1 MPIKVNANGK
11 TFTFADGTSQDQIGT
26 ALDEY
31 FGSQSQKQ
39 QIPVQQQPKQE
50 MSPWESFKRS
60 YGEELFGAP
69 ERGQA
74 YIEMQ
79 KYKPGTPQYKA
90 AEAKLLAKAPQRGE
104 GVGGMVGSALG
115 GTLQALQELNPFGST
130 YGGIR
135 TPQAAE
141 EYIRRAQQQ
150 PQETPQQR
158 LAKASEYGQAS
169 YLGNVLGA
177 GVGGGVTRLGTA
189 VKQGIGGTVAGRVAD
204 VGAGKEIT
212 PTDVGTDFLINAALG
227 GLTHTTPTRVAK
239 QAGIKAQREAAFA
252 RAQQEAQ
259 TKATQVAQAEAAAN
273 QLTAPANKG
282 PYEYIGQQYEMQ
294 MPGAKGTKQGK
305 QAIAAQEKMRG
316 PIAPEE
322 TPITGLTPQEQAAQ
336 LDMFAEDNRRRVDQN
351 ILEEQ
356 LRQSHEAQA
365 EESARMIEQARAEE
379 AAGLQR
385 EAEARQARQQQE
397 QMYGELFTQA
407 EGRNLPKQEVSPAFE
422 QQMLFGEPGT
432 QPISQLGQRVPER
445 AQILSGLYEN
455 AVGGRELSPFGE
467 AGVKLVDEQGRP
479 ISSRG
484 LGIETQPKLKPEQI
498 PEFWKSVESGKAW
511 DKFKAAQEQERIKSW
526 QRGVQQEAT
535 NRQLEI
541 LQGQMERTPSPNY
554 GMGAVTRDF
563 VNRRAVELAN
573 RRIGGKQ
580 GGFVDPSVFAEGIMM
595 AIRHVTSGVKNF
607 YKFSKDLV
615 TKFGET
621 IKPYVKA
628 IWDSA
633 NEHVSSLGKR
643 GPVKKEPEITSSPL
657 HVLGAEETPAIAKES
672 LGEVLQRTKEENN
685 GNLPDI
691 KSNINKWMMP
701 TNQFLKYENN
711 PILSYGI
718 HKADQIKA
726 TVRDAFQQQV
736 FGEHMKGATPKF
748 GNTGAAAMF
757 KLPKQAL
764 EDLLE
769 ATRPYWNKEIPINLE
784 AIGLTDAQK
793 HAWTE
798 YRKAVDWILD
808 EQNKRRAELGMDP
821 ISKEANY
828 MPRMRLGDFTV
839 MAKDKNGNL
848 VHYSAYPN
856 IVEAK
861 LAAQKLKQ
869 QGLSVETPMKGQV
882 VTGGLNAMMKGP
894 ESFSK
899 HQQMVAGARAMEAAD
914 VPGFAGDLKPKEMID
929 ALHQYFSQAQR
940 DLVGLELRKLDRE
953 LNGNVPP
960 KVYAKIMEHMD
971 KQVGLNYLHSPDWLN
986 DIAKGISKYSGGFIK
1001 PGQHLSVANRAFMI
1015 YKVLWS
1021 PVQLAQALIAPLQM
1035 VNPHISSL
1043 VQEGINGNALRKD
1056 LADTTI
1062 RMLAGQLTPDE
1073 VNISSKALRS
1083 GYLANIRELGEL
1095 QAQLSG
1101 HKTLGAVKE
1110 FLQDPFM
1117 SSKVDLANRQ
1127 AYFLA
1132 GYKHLKAL
1140 GKSSEEA
1147 LHTAGRWT
1155 KEAYI
1160 DVSPEGK
1167 APWVSQMGPASSIMG
1182 GLSTYST
1189 GMASQLINYIK
1200 LARDKKAAAPVLLA
1214 LTAALVAGGLRGM
1227 PGMGTG
1233 EALASAWNKMFP
1245 ESSISGPDD
1254 FLMELAKKY
1263 PATKDLIHG
1272 VVSSRLGVDWSKS
1285 FGLPGPTEAIPAVGA
1300 LMEGKLP
1307 ATITGLGSMAKGA
1320 YDLAQ
1325 EQMGNKV
1332 LTPRE
1337 KEQAVQQVLP
1347 RGLQRIHYGQDV
1359 LDQQSNL
1366 LGQISP
1372 EAQKIA
1378 AMTGSRSLEEAQL
1391 RSKEHVIKQQSQQL
1405 SAQAKAADSN
1415 LSKSLLYGTQ
1425 VQQDKAF
1432 DSWLNT
1438 YVELAPKGKMPNID
1452 NVVNDLV
1459 DRVIGSSTLPEERDM
1474 LKERVTELLLR
1485 QGYANNEKGQ

>member
-1 MPIKVNANGK
+1 MGRQ
-11 TFTFADGTSQDQIGT
+11 TFVYQGQEYDLPDTYTPDQAKARILEHLGQT
-26 ALDEY
+26 A
-31 FGSQSQKQ
+31 ST
-39 QIPVQQQPKQE
+39 PVQQQQQTVSTPPAKAPE
-50 MSPWESFKRS
+50 LSPWESFKRS

-69 ERGQA
+69 ERGKA

-90 AEAKLLAKAPQRGE
+90 AEQALLAKAPQRGE
-104 GVGGMVGSALG
+104 GIAGGIGSALG
-115 GTLQALQELNPFGST
+115 GTLQALQELNPFGGT

-150 PQETPQQR
+150 PHETPQQR

-169 YLGNVLGA
+169 YLGNILGA
-177 GVGGGVTRLGTA
+177 GVGGAATRLGTA
-189 VKQGIGGTVAGRVAD
+189 AKQGIAGTVAGRVAD
-204 VGAGKEIT
+204 VGAGKQIT

-227 GLTHTTPTRVAK
+227 GLTHTTPASIK
-239 QAGIKAQREAAFA
+239 QA
-252 RAQQEAQ
+252 
-259 TKATQVAQAEAAAN
+259 AQAEVEAAARRKAQDDMVFQA
-273 QLTAPANKG
+273 QLEASQK
-282 PYEYIGQQYEMQ
+282 E
-294 MPGAKGTKQGK
+294 
-305 QAIAAQEKMRG
+305 AAQRS
-316 PIAPEE
+316 
-322 TPITGLTPQEQAAQ
+322 
-336 LDMFAEDNRRRVDQN
+336 AEMMQ
-351 ILEEQ
+351 Q
-356 LRQSHEAQA
+356 RQQA
-365 EESARMIEQARAEE
+365 E
-379 AAGLQR
+379 L
-385 EAEARQARQQQE
+385 ARQQQE
-397 QMYGELFTQA
+397 VQAQKQAQADALAQRAQPMQQQELFGSYT
-407 EGRNLPKQEVSPAFE
+407 PV
-422 QQMLFGEPGT
+422 
-432 QPISQLGQRVPER
+432 
-445 AQILSGLYEN
+445 
-455 AVGGRELSPFGE
+455 
-467 AGVKLVDEQGRP
+467 
-479 ISSRG
+479 
-484 LGIETQPKLKPEQI
+484 EQI
-498 PEFWKSVESGKAW
+498 AGRRDV
-511 DKFKAAQEQERIKSW
+511 
-526 QRGVQQEAT
+526 
-535 NRQLEI
+535 
-541 LQGQMERTPSPNY
+541 QGQMEALQRGEPQQMELPIGEDIRPGAALPEETQLPSGTQVSMLQQQAKELP
-554 GMGAVTRDF
+554 MGD
-563 VNRRAVELAN
+563 L
-573 RRIGGKQ
+573 
-580 GGFVDPSVFAEGIMM
+580 FAQE
-595 AIRHVTSGVKNF
+595 
-607 YKFSKDLV
+607 
-615 TKFGET
+615 
-621 IKPYVKA
+621 VKA
-628 IWDSA
+628 IEQA
-633 NEHVSSLGKR
+633 KPTV
-643 GPVKKEPEITSSPL
+643 PKKVTESPL
-657 HVLGAEETPAIAKES
+657 SLVGAEESPAILKND
-672 LGEVLQRTKEENN
+672 LNTVIDQTKAMNN

-726 TVRDAFQQQV
+726 NVRDVFQEKV

-757 KLPKQAL
+757 KLPRKEL

-769 ATRPYWNKEIPINLE
+769 KTRPYWNKDIPVDFESLK
-784 AIGLTDAQK
+784 LTERQRN
-793 HAWTE
+793 AWEE
-798 YRKAVDWILD
+798 YRKASDWILE

-839 MAKDKNGNL
+839 IAKDKNGNL
-848 VHYSAYPN
+848 AHYSAYPD
-856 IVEAK
+856 IVRAK
-861 LAAQKLKQ
+861 LAAQQLKK
-869 QGLSVETPMKGQV
+869 QGYSVETPMKGQV
-882 VTGGLNAMMKGP
+882 VMGGTNAIMHGP

-960 KVYAKIMEHMD
+960 KVYAKVMEHMD
-971 KQVGLNYLHSPDWLN
+971 KQVGLNYLHSPDWLR
-986 DIAKGISKYSGGFIK
+986 DIAKGITKYSGGLIK
-1001 PGQHLSVANRAFMI
+1001 PAQQLSTANRAFMI

-1021 PVQLAQALIAPLQM
+1021 PVQLAQALIAPMQM
-1035 VNPHISSL
+1035 VNPHIASL
-1043 VQEGINGNALRKD
+1043 TQEGVNGNALRRD
-1056 LADTTI
+1056 LAETTI
-1062 RMLAGQLTPDE
+1062 RMLAGQLTPAE

-1132 GYKHLKAL
+1132 GYNHLKSL
-1140 GKSSEEA
+1140 GKSSDEA
-1147 LHTAGRWT
+1147 FHTAGRWT

-1200 LARDKKAAAPVLLA
+1200 MARDKQATAPVLLA

-1233 EALASAWNKMFP
+1233 EALTSAWNKMFP

-1254 FLMELAKKY
+1254 FLMEMSQKY
-1263 PATKDLIHG
+1263 PAIKDLIHG
-1272 VVSSRLGVDWSKS
+1272 VISNRLGVDWSRS

-1307 ATITGLGSMAKGA
+1307 ATITGLGGMAKGA
-1320 YDLAQ
+1320 YDLTQ
-1325 EQMGNKV
+1325 EQLGNKV
-1332 LTPRE
+1332 LAPRE
-1337 KEQAVQQVLP
+1337 KEQATQQVLP
-1347 RGLQRIHYGQDV
+1347 RGLQRIQYGQDV

-1366 LGQISP
+1366 LGTISP

-1391 RSKEHVIKQQSQQL
+1391 RSKEHRIKQQSQQI
-1405 SAQAKAADSN
+1405 SAQAKQADTG
-1415 LSKSLLYGTQ
+1415 LSKALLYGNTQ
-1425 VQQDKAF
+1425 QQDAAF
-1432 DSWLNT
+1432 NHWLDT
-1438 YVELAPKGKMPNID
+1438 YVQLAPKGKEPNID

-1459 DRVIGSSTLPEERDM
+1459 DRVIGSSALPEERDM
-1474 LKERVTELLLR
+1474 LKDRVTELLLR
-1485 QGYANNEKGQ
+1485 QGYANTNEGQ

>member
-1 MPIKVNANGK
+1 MGRQ
-11 TFTFADGTSQDQIGT
+11 TFVYQGQEYDLPDTYTPDQAKARILEHLGQT
-26 ALDEY
+26 A
-31 FGSQSQKQ
+31 SA
-39 QIPVQQQPKQE
+39 PVQQQTVTTPQAKAPE
-50 MSPWESFKRS
+50 LSPWESFKRS

-69 ERGQA
+69 ERGKA

-79 KYKPGTPQYKA
+79 KYKPGTPQYKT
-90 AEAKLLAKAPQRGE
+90 AEQALLAKAPQRGE
-104 GVGGMVGSALG
+104 GIAGGIGSALG
-115 GTLQALQELNPFGST
+115 GTLQALQELNPFGGT

-169 YLGNVLGA
+169 YLGNVLGV
-177 GVGGGVTRLGTA
+177 GVGGAATRLGTA
-189 VKQGIGGTVAGRVAD
+189 AKQGIAGTVAGRVAD
-204 VGAGKEIT
+204 VGAGKQIT
-212 PTDVGTDFLINAALG
+212 PADVGTDFLINAALG
-227 GLTHTTPTRVAK
+227 GLTHTTPASVK
-239 QAGIKAQREAAFA
+239 QA
-252 RAQQEAQ
+252 
-259 TKATQVAQAEAAAN
+259 AQADIEAAARRKAQDDMVFQA
-273 QLTAPANKG
+273 QLEASQK
-282 PYEYIGQQYEMQ
+282 E
-294 MPGAKGTKQGK
+294 
-305 QAIAAQEKMRG
+305 AAQRS
-316 PIAPEE
+316 
-322 TPITGLTPQEQAAQ
+322 
-336 LDMFAEDNRRRVDQN
+336 AEMMQ
-351 ILEEQ
+351 Q
-356 LRQSHEAQA
+356 RQQA
-365 EESARMIEQARAEE
+365 E
-379 AAGLQR
+379 L
-385 EAEARQARQQQE
+385 ARQQQE
-397 QMYGELFTQA
+397 VLAQKQAQADALAQRAQPMQQQELFGSYAPIEDIGYQRQLAEQEASGQLPMDFTSPVHEIGFKSPIINLKRKGPAPNKIVPGVTLESPLRFQERYKEQYGLALPEETQ
-407 EGRNLPKQEVSPAFE
+407 LPS
-422 QQMLFGEPGT
+422 GT
-432 QPISQLGQRVPER
+432 QVSMLQQQ
-445 AQILSGLYEN
+445 AK
-455 AVGGRELSPFGE
+455 ELPMGDLF
-467 AGVKLVDEQGRP
+467 
-479 ISSRG
+479 
-484 LGIETQPKLKPEQI
+484 
-498 PEFWKSVESGKAW
+498 
-511 DKFKAAQEQERIKSW
+511 AQE
-526 QRGVQQEAT
+526 A
-535 NRQLEI
+535 
-541 LQGQMERTPSPNY
+541 
-554 GMGAVTRDF
+554 
-563 VNRRAVELAN
+563 
-573 RRIGGKQ
+573 
-580 GGFVDPSVFAEGIMM
+580 
-595 AIRHVTSGVKNF
+595 
-607 YKFSKDLV
+607 
-615 TKFGET
+615 
-621 IKPYVKA
+621 KA
-628 IWDSA
+628 IEQA
-633 NEHVSSLGKR
+633 K
-643 GPVKKEPEITSSPL
+643 PTIPKKVTESPL
-657 HVLGAEETPAIAKES
+657 SLVGAEESPAILKND
-672 LGEVLQRTKEENN
+672 LTTVIDQTKAMNN

-726 TVRDAFQQQV
+726 NVRDVFQEKV

-757 KLPKQAL
+757 KLPRKEL

-769 ATRPYWNKEIPINLE
+769 KTRPYWNKDTPVDFESLK
-784 AIGLTDAQK
+784 LTERQRN
-793 HAWTE
+793 AWEE
-798 YRKAVDWILD
+798 YRKASDWILE
-808 EQNKRRAELGMDP
+808 EQNKRRAELGMEP

-839 MAKDKNGNL
+839 IAKDKTGNL
-848 VHYSAYPN
+848 AHYSAYPD
-856 IVEAK
+856 IVRAK
-861 LAAQKLKQ
+861 LAAQQLKK
-869 QGLSVETPMKGQV
+869 QGYSVETPMKGQV
-882 VTGGLNAMMKGP
+882 VMGGTNAIMHGP

-960 KVYAKIMEHMD
+960 KVYAKVMEHMD
-971 KQVGLNYLHSPDWLN
+971 KQVGLNYLHSPDWLR
-986 DIAKGISKYSGGFIK
+986 DIAKGITKYSGGLIK
-1001 PGQHLSVANRAFMI
+1001 PAQQLSTANRAFMI

-1021 PVQLAQALIAPLQM
+1021 PVQLAQALIAPMQM
-1035 VNPHISSL
+1035 VNPHIASL
-1043 VQEGINGNALRKD
+1043 AQEGVNGNALRRD
-1056 LADTTI
+1056 LAETTI
-1062 RMLAGQLTPDE
+1062 RMLAGKLKPDE

-1101 HKTLGAVKE
+1101 HKTLGALKE

-1132 GYKHLKAL
+1132 GYNHLKSL
-1140 GKSSEEA
+1140 GKSSDEA
-1147 LHTAGRWT
+1147 FHTAGRWT

-1200 LARDKKAAAPVLLA
+1200 MARDKQAAAPVLLA

-1233 EALASAWNKMFP
+1233 EALTSAWNKMFP

-1254 FLMELAKKY
+1254 FLMEMSQKY
-1263 PATKDLIHG
+1263 PAVKDLIHG
-1272 VVSSRLGVDWSKS
+1272 VISNRLGVDWSRS

-1307 ATITGLGSMAKGA
+1307 ATLTGLGGMTKGA

-1325 EQMGNKV
+1325 EQLGNKV
-1332 LTPRE
+1332 LAPRE
-1337 KEQAVQQVLP
+1337 KEQAIQQVLP
-1347 RGLQRIHYGQDV
+1347 RGLQKIHYGQDV

-1366 LGQISP
+1366 LGTVSP

-1391 RSKEHVIKQQSQQL
+1391 RSKEHRIKQQSQQI
-1405 SAQAKAADSN
+1405 SAQAKQADTG
-1415 LSKSLLYGTQ
+1415 LSKALLYGNTQ
-1425 VQQDKAF
+1425 QQDAAF
-1432 DSWLNT
+1432 NHWLDT
-1438 YVELAPKGKMPNID
+1438 YVQLAPKGKEPNID

-1474 LKERVTELLLR
+1474 LKDRVTELLLR
-1485 QGYANNEKGQ
+1485 QGYADQQKD